1 MYTTPLQ
8 SKDGRQIHAILIRLI
23 TCSLSMIV
31 ASLILLIYSLNYWDN
46 MPYDAPDDFDY
57 SDVGQIQTI
66 ADGGEI
72 AARINNATA
81 LERDGNLMFF
91 SDMSKGFAGF
101 STVEPDATNIISLYP
116 YAGSRSGVAIKILS
130 TATDWYDTKIVHS
143 NPIVEG
149 QYYILYSQI
158 AIPEGIGTIGIGF
171 TVFVNRQ
178 LHYIVFEIKNNP
190 TRFYYRDTGGNL
202 VDISTR
208 FNAGSVIPVSGLLKI
223 KIDTVND
230 VISELTYNTLTV
242 NALDIPLTLTDYSYD
257 NDTVQADYYVYKNSG
272 SNATG
277 YVSNVVLTV
286 GNN

>member
-1 MYTTPLQ
+1 
-8 SKDGRQIHAILIRLI
+8 
-23 TCSLSMIV
+23 
-31 ASLILLIYSLNYWDN
+31 

-81 LERDGNLMFF
+81 IERDGNVMFF
-91 SDMSKGFAGF
+91 SDMSHGFAGF

-116 YAGSRSGVAIKILS
+116 YTKSRSGLSIKILA
-130 TATDWYDTKIVHS
+130 TVTDWYETYISHN

-158 AIPEGIGTIGIGF
+158 AIPEGIGNIGIGF
-171 TVFVNRQ
+171 TVFVNKQ

-223 KIDTVND
+223 KIDAVND
-230 VISELTYNTLTV
+230 VISELTFNTLTV
-242 NALDIPLTLTDYSYD
+242 NALDIPLTLNTYSYD
-257 NDTVQADYYVYKNSG
+257 NDYVQADYYVYKNSG
-272 SNATG
+272 SDATG

-286 GNN
+286 SNN